1 MRGGRRE
8 QEEVE
13 EVEVGRGGGEEVG
26 WHKLIRNSISE
37 ATTTE
42 HLDTPARRAH

>member
-1 MRGGRRE
+1 MRCGRRE
-8 QEEVE
+8 QEEV